1 MTVLLE
7 SGLQVFSFSSFS
19 AVRRHFSGKIILV
32 REGVGIN
39 VKHVVNAVHQSLSK
53 VLDKEVSLL
62 LFIFPM
68 RWWIVCC

>member
-7 SGLQVFSFSSFS
+7 SGLQVFPFSSFC
-19 AVRRHFSGKIILV
+19 AVRRHFSRKIILV
-32 REGVGIN
+32 REGVGIH
-39 VKHVVNAVHQSLSK
+39 VTHVVNAVHQSLSK

-62 LFIFPM
+62 LCIIPM

>member
-19 AVRRHFSGKIILV
+19 AVRRNFSGQIILV

-39 VKHVVNAVHQSLSK
+39 VTHAVNAVHHSLSK

-62 LFIFPM
+62 LCIIPM